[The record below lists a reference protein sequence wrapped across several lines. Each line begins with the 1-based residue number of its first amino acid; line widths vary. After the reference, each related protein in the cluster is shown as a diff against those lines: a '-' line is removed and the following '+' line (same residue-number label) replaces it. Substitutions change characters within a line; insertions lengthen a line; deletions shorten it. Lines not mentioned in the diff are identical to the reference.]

1 MALPVLVINRAQ
13 DTRRLARFADS
24 ARAVG
29 TTFERIEAVDGHA
42 PGALA
47 PFADLIGDAFWGEP
61 HAKPGAIGCFL
72 SHRRAWQAVVD
83 RGLPHALICEDDAVL
98 YRTPSGLESHLNDSA
113 RPEILFV
120 NQRLGDWARAVS
132 SQGVVPIPEV
142 ITNLAALG
150 GPKAKG
156 LKAAPGGD
164 GYVLGPPGARH
175 LLSLTASQKI
185 LCGVDWAMVWNSLP
199 DVSGNIASA
208 FPELGILRDV
218 MPGPDGPLSAQVL
231 TDPILDQ
238 SGEGGS
244 TIKHRITLP
253 ITDLTSPPS
262 ADGQ

>member
-13 DTRRLARFADS
+13 DTQRLARFAQS
-24 ARAVG
+24 AREVG
-29 TTFERIEAVDGHA
+29 TAFERIEAVDGHA

-47 PFADLIGDAFWGEP
+47 PFADLIGSLFWGEP

-98 YRTPSGLESHLNDSA
+98 YRTPLGLEIHVNDSA
-113 RPEILFV
+113 RSDILFV
-120 NQRLGDWARAVS
+120 NQRLGSWARAAS
-132 SQGVVPIPEV
+132 SQAAVPLSDV
-142 ITNLAALG
+142 ITGLATLG

-164 GYVLGPPGARH
+164 GYVLSTSGARQ

-185 LCGVDWAMVWNSLP
+185 LCGVDWAMVRNSLSG
-199 DVSGNIASA
+199 VSEDIAAA
-208 FPELGILRDV
+208 FPELGILRKTV
-218 MPGPDGPLSAQVL
+218 PAPDRPLSAHVL

-244 TIKHRITLP
+244 TIKHRITVP

-262 ADGQ
+262 GDGQ